1 MRRILSSVL
10 GAFLALVLFI
20 LVAPPVQLRAAD
32 APATTLDNLQ
42 AAYNGESNANARY
55 QAFAKKADEEGYLGV
70 ASLFR
75 AAAHAEGVHV
85 ARLAEVIKGMKAV
98 PKADVQTPDV
108 KSTKENLEAALKG
121 ESYERDAMYPGFIKQ
136 ARAERNTDALR
147 VFNFAKS
154 AETEHAKFYQ
164 AALNAMDSWKA
175 AKKDFYVCNHC
186 GFTVEKVTFDKCPIC
201 FEPRSEYEKVN

>member
-1 MRRILSSVL
+1 MKSFLSGAL
-10 GAFLALVLFI
+10 GTMLAVVLFI
-20 LVAPPVQLRAAD
+20 LAAPPAPLHAAG

-42 AAYNGESNANARY
+42 AAYDGESNANARY
-55 QAFAKKADEEGYLGV
+55 LAFAKKADEEGYLGA

-85 ARLAEVIKGMKAV
+85 ARLAEVIQKMGGL
-98 PKADVQTPDV
+98 PKADIKAPEV
-108 KSTKENLEAALKG
+108 KTTRENLDAALKG
-121 ESYERDAMYPGFIKQ
+121 ESYERDTMYPDFIKQ

-164 AALNAMDSWKA
+164 AALNALDSWKA
-175 AKKDFYVCNHC
+175 AKKDFFVCNHC
-186 GFTVEKVTFDKCPIC
+186 GFTVEKITFDKCPVC
-201 FEPRSEYEKVN
+201 FEPKSEYQKVN

>member
-1 MRRILSSVL
+1 MKRILSGILGTLMVVSLFVL
-10 GAFLALVLFI
+10 VVSSETLC
-20 LVAPPVQLRAAD
+20 AAG

-42 AAYNGESNANARY
+42 TAYNGESNANARY
-55 QAFAKKADEEGYLGV
+55 LAFAKKADDEGYLGA

-85 ARLAEVIKGMKAV
+85 ARLAEVIKGMKAE
-98 PKADVQTPDV
+98 PKADIKAPEV
-108 KSTKENLEAALKG
+108 KSTKENLEVALKG
-121 ESYERDAMYPGFIKQ
+121 ESYERDTMYPGFIKQ

-164 AALNAMDSWKA
+164 AALTDMEKWKA
-175 AKKDFYVCNHC
+175 AKKDFYVCNNC
-186 GFTVEKVTFDKCPIC
+186 GYTVVKVDFEKCPIC
-201 FEPRSEYEKVN
+201 FKPKSEYQLVN